1 MSASILS
8 RAVQVI
14 DAVSKSEHGL
24 RFSDIAALLSHPSPS
39 TVNKILK
46 ELTRER
52 ILEKNGSGRYTL
64 GRKTYFW
71 GRCMAA
77 KNTPIQI
84 IRSCMEQLH
93 KDLSASVNLFT
104 CIDQRLFCLESIVD
118 PDSPALWQ
126 AGKSL
131 PLHISVLGAVF
142 FMSEEQVQDEEFLA
156 QEMSRHEAML
166 ELKEVKD
173 VLHQARRSD
182 FLDDRG
188 IFFPGM
194 RRFAVPLYESGQ
206 VAMTLGVGVMPARLE
221 RVPGLG
227 DRIADKLHSAR
238 AEIESFINP

>member
-1 MSASILS
+1 MSTSLLS
-8 RAVQVI
+8 RAIQVI
-14 DAVSKSEHGL
+14 DAVSKSEDGL
-24 RFSDIAALLSHPSPS
+24 RFSDLAAVLSYPSPS

-46 ELTRER
+46 ELTQEK
-52 ILEKNGSGRYTL
+52 ILEKTGTGRYTL

-93 KDLSASVNLFT
+93 KDLSTSVNLFT

-142 FMSEEQVQDEEFLA
+142 FMSKEQIHDEDFLA
-156 QEMSRHEAML
+156 QEIARHETKLDLQA
-166 ELKEVKD
+166 VKD
-173 VLHQARRSD
+173 VLHKARKND
-182 FLDDRG
+182 FLDDQG
-188 IFFPGM
+188 LFFPGM
-194 RRFAVPLYESGQ
+194 RRFAVPLYEAGQ
-206 VAMTLGVGVMPARLE
+206 TAMTLGVGVMPARLE
-221 RVPGLG
+221 QNPNLG
-227 DRIADKLHSAR
+227 DRITAKLQAAR
-238 AEIESFINP
+238 SEIESFIN

>member
-1 MSASILS
+1 MSTSLLS
-8 RAVQVI
+8 RAIQVI
-14 DAVSKSEHGL
+14 DAVSKSESGL
-24 RFSDIAALLSHPSPS
+24 RFSDIAAVLSQPSPT

-46 ELTRER
+46 ELIQEQV
-52 ILEKNGSGRYTL
+52 LEKTGSGRYAL

-93 KDLSASVNLFT
+93 KELRTSVNLFT

-131 PLHISVLGAVF
+131 PVHISVLGAVF
-142 FMSEEQVQDEEFLA
+142 FMSQDQIQDEDFLA
-156 QEMSRHEAML
+156 QEITRHETKL
-166 ELKEVKD
+166 DLQEIQN
-173 VLHQARRSD
+173 VLLQAHRDD

-188 IFFPGM
+188 LFFPGM
-194 RRFAVPLYESGQ
+194 RRFAVPLYEGGQ
-206 VAMTLGVGVMPARLE
+206 IAMTLGVGVMPARLE
-221 RVPGLG
+221 QNPDLC
-227 DRIADKLHSAR
+227 DRMREKLQSVR
-238 AEIESFINP
+238 AEIESFINE